1 MSFKNIQLGRRGE
14 DLAYKFLKNKRYRIL
29 HRNYKTK
36 MGQIDIIG
44 FDKDSVCFIEVKT
57 RSSDKFGPPE
67 LSITA
72 SKERKLSQL
81 ALSFI
86 KRYKLTDYPAR
97 FDVLSI
103 IIDSKGQKS
112 FKLIKDAFE
121 LTPPYSD

>member
-1 MSFKNIQLGRRGE
+1 MSLRNIQLGKRGE
-14 DLAYKFLKNKRYRIL
+14 DLACKFLRKKKYRIL

-103 IIDSKGQKS
+103 IIDFKGQKS